1 MKKSKPFISDI
12 IKVCYESCLSLVI
25 FLPRKYFPLPM
36 EMYTKYKHSFTV
48 TFDQFND
55 YTIFKDTFCSRVLS
69 SDCFYLHFSDR
80 IVAKTDYSL
89 FESEITSGYMTA

>member
-1 MKKSKPFISDI
+1 
-12 IKVCYESCLSLVI
+12 
-25 FLPRKYFPLPM
+25 M